1 MRDKIFVDTN
11 ILVYLSNEDSS
22 FHVEVNKK
30 FIEISAQYELW
41 ISRQVLREYAVVMSS
56 PAIIEKPL
64 TAEEVVQDIEKWGKI
79 FKIADETPE
88 VTEILKKLIK
98 EYDLK
103 GKRIHDANIVATML
117 ANLINKLYTL
127 NIDDFKKFKG
137 IELFSFQELIK

>member
-79 FKIADETPE
+79 FKIADETSE

>member
-30 FIEISAQYELW
+30 FIEIFAQYELW

-79 FKIADETPE
+79 FKIADETSE

-103 GKRIHDANIVATML
+103 GKRIHDANIFATML
-117 ANLINKLYTL
+117 ANSINKLYTL

-137 IELFSFQELIK
+137 IELFSF